1 MRQWDGESTSE
12 LEACVCELRGK
23 RAVQK
28 GSPKKAVRVI
38 AIERQEGHQ
47 GSPRN
52 KRTEIASFNH
62 GEGTS
67 SISKVC
73 QNTLTGNRNRGSLPL
88 ARRGKG
94 MTGHPGLCGFDG
106 LAHQIH
112 TSIKL

>member
-47 GSPRN
+47 
-52 KRTEIASFNH
+52 
-62 GEGTS
+62 
-67 SISKVC
+67 
-73 QNTLTGNRNRGSLPL
+73 
-88 ARRGKG
+88 
-94 MTGHPGLCGFDG
+94 
-106 LAHQIH
+106 
-112 TSIKL
+112 